1 MLSQTQ
7 GSTAS
12 RTFGWKW
19 TDGFLVACCALV
31 SLLEAA
37 LGLAFLLG
45 QAAIQWWARL
55 GFGKIFLLLPQ
66 PGYLLSWISNG
77 GIVRQSSYMI
87 LGLGSLLIA
96 GLMAALATGIARRQ
110 LWAYWTFWSVSC
122 VAIIGRLVS
131 VGTMTVRKNSWASQ
145 NSNEIVILNL
155 LGLAL
160 AVAACW
166 YAHQRAKA
174 SGALPDVLST
184 AQKSETEIPALT
196 LFVAAF
202 ALFFFLAHQPFVF
215 HRISGSASRL
225 EVLRA
230 VLMALALAGV
240 LALCIARFSRRFA
253 TSAAFGV
260 GLIGLLTLGGIA
272 LPIPEMVLGA
282 IFWTMSGGLKEPE
295 FWMLAG
301 FLVSCIA
308 LMIVSVKETRPQ
320 SFSMGAM
327 AAAAL
332 WVLAI
337 NPAVELTK
345 KHDADRYT
353 LAHDLARGAPYI
365 MYRTESCLLQYK
377 AKQGGGFPQTLA
389 EVDNAIPGCL
399 QSGLAQGRATGGY
412 RVRYVTKGSA
422 PYPQFSLTALP
433 EVHSPDASVAFFGD
447 ESGVLR
453 TFSGDRP
460 GSPNEAGVA
469 PADEFLQIQ
478 NCIADF
484 TGRSDKSNKFGNDSS
499 AGYDAAQMHYPA
511 SFAEMAQQPTCF
523 INDRHEGDT
532 WKGAAYRY
540 FYRPVQQD
548 GGQNFTLTAR
558 PLQYGVTGLRSYFVD
573 DHLIIHATSE
583 DREATEADGWAYRCE
598 FLSLGTPCV
607 DPQPYTRAV
616 TQTDLPTDDPKYSPP
631 MPGTIVG
638 GLAEPG
644 TGKLFWN
651 SNQDYLGWAG
661 ASGDLQRI
669 YVGLQQ
675 KGVLAIASDARPL
688 WFFPGAKTGLVAG
701 DSLFALNDTGI
712 LSRVDAKGL
721 RLWSFDLRTNDALLE
736 FRDGILYALGLR
748 GLDAISEGGVMLW
761 RMQLPGGGAGSMTLS
776 RDGKRLYFAS
786 WNSFQAI
793 DVKNGKRLWR
803 IENDC
808 YQEQDLCK
816 AQELANGL
824 VVVGEKD
831 RKSSPAK
838 TLLRLISPSGKV
850 EWSQEYPGNIWN
862 FGYAVPRGTNTIVV
876 SGGGTVQALNER
888 GDAVWQLQ
896 GLWTS
901 LAASRRPGLF
911 YANVNYRLTLLNAD
925 GQILFQPPQEP
936 SAIGPYGKVHEVGD
950 DLLLVEREYHSLWT
964 VRLPETL
971 AKLGRD

>member
-1 MLSQTQ
+1 MFSQTQ
-7 GSTAS
+7 DPGAH
-12 RTFGWKW
+12 RYFDWKW
-19 TDGFLVACCALV
+19 ADGFLVACCALA

-45 QAAIQWWARL
+45 HPAIQSWGRL
-55 GFGKIFLLLPQ
+55 GLGKILLLLPQ

-77 GIVRQSSYMI
+77 GIVRQSSYVT
-87 LGLGSLLIA
+87 LGIGSLLIA
-96 GLMAALATGIARRQ
+96 GLMAALTTGIARRQ

-122 VAIIGRLVS
+122 VAIIGRLVAI
-131 VGTMTVRKNSWASQ
+131 GTMTVRKNSWAPQ

-160 AVAACW
+160 AVATCW
-166 YAHQRAKA
+166 YAHQRARA
-174 SGALPDVLST
+174 SGTLPDLVPT
-184 AQKSETEIPALT
+184 VQKSETEIPTLT
-196 LFVAAF
+196 LFVAAL
-202 ALFFFLAHQPFVF
+202 ALLFFLAHQPFVF

-230 VLMALALAGV
+230 VLMALALIGV
-240 LALCIARFSRRFA
+240 LTLGVARFSRRFA

-272 LPIPEMVLGA
+272 FPSPEMVLA
-282 IFWTMSGGLKEPE
+282 IFWMVSGGLKEPE
-295 FWMLAG
+295 FWVLLG
-301 FLVSCIA
+301 FVVSCAA
-308 LMIVSVKETRPQ
+308 LMIVSAKETRPQ

-327 AAAAL
+327 VAAAL
-332 WVLAI
+332 WVSAI
-337 NPAVELTK
+337 NPAVMLFK
-345 KHDADRYT
+345 QRASDRYA
-353 LAHDLARGAPYI
+353 LAHELAKGAPYI
-365 MYRTESCLLQYK
+365 VYRTESCLLQYK
-377 AKQGGGFPQTLA
+377 AKHGGGFPQTLA

-412 RVRYVTKGSA
+412 RVRYAAKGSA

-433 EVHSPDASVAFFGD
+433 EVHSPDASITLFAD
-447 ESGVLR
+447 ASGVLR

-460 GSPNEAGVA
+460 GSADEGSVA

-478 NCIADF
+478 GCIADF
-484 TGRSDKSNKFGNDSS
+484 TGRSDKSNKFGNDSTV
-499 AGYDAAQMHYPA
+499 GYDAAQMHYPT

-540 FYRPVQQD
+540 FYRPLQQN
-548 GGQNFTLTAR
+548 GRQTFALAAR

-607 DPQPYTRAV
+607 DPQPYTRGV
-616 TQTDLPTDDPKYSPP
+616 SQTDLPADDPKYTPP
-631 MPGTIVG
+631 MPGKIAG
-638 GLAEPG
+638 RFAEPG

-651 SNQDYLGWAG
+651 SNQDYLAWAG

-669 YVGLQQ
+669 YIGLLQ
-675 KGVLAIASDARPL
+675 KGVLALSSEGHPL
-688 WFFPGAKTGLVAG
+688 WFFPAPKTGLVAG
-701 DSLFALNDTGI
+701 DSLFALNDNGI
-712 LSRVDAKGL
+712 LSRVDATGRL
-721 RLWSFDLRTNDALLE
+721 LWSFELRTNDALLE

-748 GLDAISEGGVMLW
+748 GLDAISEDGELLW
-761 RMQLPGGGAGSMTLS
+761 RMQLPGSGAGSMTLS
-776 RDGKRLYFAS
+776 QDGKRLYFAS

-793 DVKNGKRLWR
+793 DVKNGKRLWS

-816 AQELANGL
+816 AQELANGS
-824 VVVGEKD
+824 VVIGEKD

-838 TLLRLISPSGKV
+838 TLYRLISPSGKV
-850 EWSQEYPGNIWN
+850 EWSQEYPGNVWN
-862 FGYAVPRGTNTIVV
+862 FGYVVPRGTNVIVV
-876 SGGGTVQALNER
+876 SGGGTVQALNAR

-896 GLWTS
+896 GLWTG
-901 LAASRRPGLF
+901 LAASRRLGLF

-964 VRLPETL
+964 VRLPDTFANPG
-971 AKLGRD
+971 AK